1 MWVLAS
7 TFFIFQ
13 YFPIQV
19 DKIWSC
25 MPEIDALQIWLLN
38 ELTFFSEKNMIP
50 LSTYVERGSGACWDI
65 LRLKECLTT
74 IEGRSAVDISGH
86 EGWLCL
92 LSHRVIPHTSNSAL
106 KPVNEVMELLNGR
119 EQLSINSN
127 AVSVHVCHLSV
138 YGCMTCLAAGVVAV
152 VGTQGRILQRPVRA
166 RSRGATA
173 AVWMTQALAVL
184 LMNLKHRALA
194 LTHTT
199 HVDRCSNASKL

>member
-1 MWVLAS
+1 
-7 TFFIFQ
+7 
-13 YFPIQV
+13 
-19 DKIWSC
+19 
-25 MPEIDALQIWLLN
+25 MPEIEALQNMTADW
-38 ELTFFSEKNMIP
+38 TDFSQKKYDPFKHRHICREGLWCM
-50 LSTYVERGSGACWDI
+50 LGHLES
-65 LRLKECLTT
+65 LTT
-74 IEGRSAVDISGH
+74 IEGRSAVDVSGH

-92 LSHRVIPHTSNSAL
+92 LSHRVVPHTSNSAL

-119 EQLSINSN
+119 EQQSINSN

-173 AVWMTQALAVL
+173 AVRMTQALAVL

-194 LTHTT
+194 LTHTA
-199 HVDRCSNASKL
+199 HVDWCSNASQL